1 MANKNVFVLDTS
13 VLVYDYYA
21 LNSFEN
27 CEVVLPITVIDEL
40 DKLKKQSNE
49 VGKNARTFIRNL
61 DALLDKQS
69 ASASCKLKNKTTL
82 TIDSSYDSS
91 NSLDQYGDLRILSC
105 AAKLKKDF
113 PNKNVIIVTR
123 DINLR
128 IRAKAMGLGAE
139 KYEKKEFA
147 PTELYTGFRTIND
160 YATGLELADKLSI
173 KCGDDEELNK
183 MFQNEF
189 VLFTDNAGDGVST
202 GRKIGDEIVMVEEQ
216 TMWGLKSRS
225 MEQLFASD
233 LLMDDSLPLVS
244 IIGRA
249 GGGKSLMAIAAG
261 LELVL
266 NQNRYSRF
274 MIYRPIQAMGSD
286 IGYLPGTIEEKLE
299 PHFAAISD
307 SMQLLFSGKSKK
319 QDGWKDQLYQYISSG
334 VIQQEALTYIRGRSI
349 SNAFILID
357 EAQNLKKDEIKTIL
371 TRAGEG
377 SKIVLTGDIEQ
388 IDNSSLDPIN
398 NGLTYIVDK
407 FKDQELAGHIT
418 LLKGERSPL
427 ATLAAKIL

>member
-21 LNSFEN
+21 LNSFAN
-27 CEVVLPITVIDEL
+27 CEVILPITVIDEL

-61 DALLDKQS
+61 DALLDKQP
-69 ASASCKLKNKTTL
+69 ASASCKLKNKATL
-82 TIDSSYDSS
+82 AIDSSYDSS
-91 NSLDQYGDLRILSC
+91 NSLDEYGDLRILSC
-105 AAKLKKDF
+105 ASKLKKDF
-113 PNKNVIIVTR
+113 PNKNIIVVSR

-139 KYEKKEFA
+139 KYEKTEFT

-160 YATGLELADKLSI
+160 YAAGLELADKSSI
-173 KCGDDEELNK
+173 KCDDELNK
-183 MFQNEF
+183 MFPNEF
-189 VLFTDNAGDGVST
+189 VLFTDNTGTGIAT
-202 GRKIGDEIVMVEEQ
+202 GRKVGNEIVLVEEQ

-286 IGYLPGTIEEKLE
+286 LGYLPGTIEEKLE

-319 QDGWKDQLYQYISSG
+319 QDGWKDQLYQYINSG

-398 NGLTYIVDK
+398 NGLTYVVDK

-418 LLKGERSPL
+418 LLKGERSEL